1 MQIYDINVT
10 TGRGEQK
17 SMGEYRGKVL
27 LIANT
32 ASKCGFTNQYEELE
46 ALNQEFKDKGLCVL
60 GFPSDNFAH
69 QEPDDDETIEQ
80 NCKLNFGVTFEL
92 FKKGDVRGESAI
104 ELFKFLTSK
113 QGFKDFDA
121 AHPLSAKLE
130 ESPKSNFPEILEG
143 DGVKWNFTKFVVD
156 RNGEVVARFE
166 PTASFEQIKACVK
179 KILG

>member
-1 MQIYDINVT
+1 
-10 TGRGEQK
+10 
-17 SMGEYRGKVL
+17 MGEYRGKVL

-80 NCKLNFGVTFEL
+80 NCKLNFGITFEL
-92 FKKGDVRGESAI
+92 FKKGEVRGENAI

-113 QGFKDFDA
+113 GLDA
-121 AHPLSAKLE
+121 AYPLSAK
-130 ESPKSNFPEILEG
+130 
-143 DGVKWNFTKFVVD
+143 T
-156 RNGEVVARFE
+156 
-166 PTASFEQIKACVK
+166 
-179 KILG
+179 

>member
-1 MQIYDINVT
+1 
-10 TGRGEQK
+10 
-17 SMGEYRGKVL
+17 MGEYRGKVL

-46 ALNQEFKDKGLCVL
+46 VLNQEFKDKGLCVL

-113 QGFKDFDA
+113 QGFKGFDV

-130 ESPKSNFPEILEG
+130 ESLKSNFSEILEG
-143 DGVKWNFTKFVVD
+143 DGVKWNFAKFVVD
-156 RNGEVVARFE
+156 RNGEVIARFE